1 MSKYIK
7 FFIVGIVF
15 GIVLVKSEAVS
26 WYRIFEM
33 FKFQSFHMYGII
45 GSAVTTG
52 ILLLLISK
60 KLKVKTIENQ
70 FIKVPKKTIGFKRY
84 IIGGSVFGLG
94 WGLAGTCPG
103 LMYILVGTGVFSILI
118 LIAAAILGTYTY
130 GVLKDKLPH

>member
-1 MSKYIK
+1 
-7 FFIVGIVF
+7 
-15 GIVLVKSEAVS
+15 
-26 WYRIFEM
+26 
-33 FKFQSFHMYGII
+33 MYGII

-70 FIKVPKKTIGFKRY
+70 FIKVPKKAIGFKRY